1 MTLCRVVMRVDTMG
15 RLGLAVIRHGAPV
28 EGIHSGAALR
38 SAEHVIAACIPLCG
52 KTVLATCLRRL
63 AWLHLAV

>member
-1 MTLCRVVMRVDTMG
+1 MG

-38 SAEHVIAACIPLCG
+38 SAKHVTAACILLCG
-52 KTVLATCLRRL
+52 KKAQASCVGHL